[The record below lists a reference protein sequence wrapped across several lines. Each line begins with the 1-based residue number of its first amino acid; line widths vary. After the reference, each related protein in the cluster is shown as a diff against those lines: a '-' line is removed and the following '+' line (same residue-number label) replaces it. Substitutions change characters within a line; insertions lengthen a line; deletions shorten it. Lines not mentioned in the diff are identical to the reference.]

1 MGEVKIPLVSTN
13 RINMPEVAEKVLADG
28 CSDMISMARPFL
40 ADPEWVNKAAAGRE
54 KEINTCIGCNQ
65 ACLDHIFERKTASCL
80 VNPRACHETKMFQEK
95 AKQPKKI
102 AVVGA
107 GPAGLACA
115 VTAAE
120 RGHRVSLFEAG
131 PELGGQF
138 LLAMQIPGKEE
149 FTETLRYFHHRLE
162 QLGVDVQPG
171 RKVGRKD
178 LQDYQEVVVATG
190 VAPRRPDLPGI
201 HSTRVAGYDEVLRNQ
216 TRIGKRVAII
226 GAGGIGFDLAT
237 YLLHETPASA
247 TTESFMAQWGVD
259 MTYRNPGGLGVPQG
273 KAPFRTIYL
282 LQRKKIKPGAGL
294 GKTTGWIHRAH
305 LTQAGVK
312 MLRGVTYL
320 AVEPDGLR
328 IGHEGEEKLLEVDN
342 VVICAG
348 QVPVADLPEEL
359 AAHGIRHHIIGGAR
373 KAGELDAKRAIS
385 EGVKLADS
393 L

>member
-1 MGEVKIPLVSTN
+1 
-13 RINMPEVAEKVLADG
+13 
-28 CSDMISMARPFL
+28 
-40 ADPEWVNKAAAGRE
+40 
-54 KEINTCIGCNQ
+54 
-65 ACLDHIFERKTASCL
+65 
-80 VNPRACHETKMFQEK
+80 
-95 AKQPKKI
+95 
-102 AVVGA
+102 
-107 GPAGLACA
+107 
-115 VTAAE
+115 
-120 RGHRVSLFEAG
+120 
-131 PELGGQF
+131 
-138 LLAMQIPGKEE
+138 
-149 FTETLRYFHHRLE
+149 
-162 QLGVDVQPG
+162 
-171 RKVGRKD
+171 
-178 LQDYQEVVVATG
+178 
-190 VAPRRPDLPGI
+190 
-201 HSTRVAGYDEVLRNQ
+201 
-216 TRIGKRVAII
+216 
-226 GAGGIGFDLAT
+226 
-237 YLLHETPASA
+237 
-247 TTESFMAQWGVD
+247 MAQWGVD

-373 KAGELDAKRAIS
+373 KAVELDAKRAIL